1 MKKANTM
8 KNVIKLL
15 TAINEHE
22 MIMRDTYLNDGD
34 EVNARIHISK
44 ALAID
49 EAIFLLTD
57 EQYFKDIKEI
67 FIKE

>member
-1 MKKANTM
+1 M

-15 TAINEHE
+15 TAISEHE